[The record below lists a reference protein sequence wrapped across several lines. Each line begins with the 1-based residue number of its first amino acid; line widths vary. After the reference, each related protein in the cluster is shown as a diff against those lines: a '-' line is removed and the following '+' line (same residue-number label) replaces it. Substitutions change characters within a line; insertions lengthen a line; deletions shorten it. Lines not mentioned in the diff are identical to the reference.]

1 MPVTHEPWLVAL
13 SLAVAIQGSY
23 VGLSLAVQ
31 LRAVEG
37 LRRRLRLAGAALSLG
52 VGIWAMH
59 FVAMLAARLPGTVDF
74 LVFPTLLSFLVCVI
88 VVGLALVAASFG
100 RPTPW
105 RIAAAAIFM
114 GLGIVSM
121 HYTGM
126 TALHASLHLE
136 HDVRLVGAS
145 VLIAIAAS
153 SLALWLGFGARR
165 HPPLIVSATALGL
178 AIAGMHYTAMAGL
191 TVWPMGATATP
202 LPPALSVDLLA
213 IVVAVVAFLVSGIFL
228 LTLVPDHAGPAAIT
242 DAPGAGAST
251 SASRGNIAPERAPAA
266 VAISPAPSGPAPLGG
281 LGRPPRRFGDPIPVE
296 RAGAAQM
303 IRPEDVFAV
312 HANAH
317 YTYVFNGSDDLFCSL
332 SISEIEERL
341 DPERFVRVHRSHI
354 VNLDHILA
362 IRKAGDTGQIEL
374 AGSVRRNIPVSRAKL
389 PSLKARFGIRS
400 AVPVRQ
406 TMVG

>member
-23 VGLSLAVQ
+23 VGLSLAVR
-31 LRAVEG
+31 LGATEG

-52 VGIWAMH
+52 VGIWSMH

-100 RPTPW
+100 QPTPP
-105 RIAAAAIFM
+105 RIAAAAVFM

-121 HYTGM
+121 HYIGM
-126 TALHASLHLE
+126 TALHRSLHLD
-136 HDVRLVGAS
+136 HDWRLVAAS

-178 AIAGMHYTAMAGL
+178 AIAGMHYTAMSGL
-191 TVWPMGATATP
+191 AVEPMAMATTS

-213 IVVAVVAFLVSGIFL
+213 IVVAIVAFLVSGIFL
-228 LTLVPDHAGPAAIT
+228 LTLVPDRLAAGPEAMTVETPSAAAAGLPEA
-242 DAPGAGAST
+242 APMPPT
-251 SASRGNIAPERAPAA
+251 IAT
-266 VAISPAPSGPAPLGG
+266 VPSGPAPLGG
-281 LGRPPRRFGDPIPVE
+281 LGRPPRRAGSRIPVE
-296 RAGAAQM
+296 RAGATHLIA
-303 IRPEDVFAV
+303 PEEVFAI

-317 YTYVFNGSDDLFCSL
+317 YTYIFNGIDDLFCSL
-332 SISEIEERL
+332 SISELEGRL
-341 DPERFVRVHRSHI
+341 DPAQFRRVHRSHI
-354 VNLDHILA
+354 VNLERIVA
-362 IRKAGDTGQIEL
+362 IRRAGDTGQVEL
-374 AGSVRRNIPVSRAKL
+374 AGGARRMVPVSRSKL
-389 PSLKARFGIRS
+389 SGLRAQVESKAPAHLDHS
-400 AVPVRQ
+400 AAE
-406 TMVG
+406 

>member
-23 VGLSLAVQ
+23 VGLSLAVR
-31 LRAVEG
+31 LGATEG

-52 VGIWAMH
+52 VGIWSMH

-100 RPTPW
+100 QPTPP
-105 RIAAAAIFM
+105 RIAAAAVFM

-121 HYTGM
+121 HYIGM
-126 TALHASLHLE
+126 TALHRSLHLD
-136 HDVRLVGAS
+136 HDWRLVAAS

-178 AIAGMHYTAMAGL
+178 AIAGMHYTAMSGL
-191 TVWPMGATATP
+191 AVEPMAMATTS

-213 IVVAVVAFLVSGIFL
+213 IVVAIVAFLVSGIFL
-228 LTLVPDHAGPAAIT
+228 LTLVPDRLVAAPQLQPRQAPSPTPPDALEPAAP
-242 DAPGAGAST
+242 APLV
-251 SASRGNIAPERAPAA
+251 AA
-266 VAISPAPSGPAPLGG
+266 VPSGPAPLGG
-281 LGRPPRRFGDPIPVE
+281 IGRPPRRNGSRIPVE
-296 RAGAAQM
+296 RAGATHLLA
-303 IRPEDVFAV
+303 PEEVFAV

-317 YTYVFNGSDDLFCSL
+317 YTYVFNGTDDLFCSL
-332 SISEIEERL
+332 SISELEGRL
-341 DPERFVRVHRSHI
+341 DRTQFLRVHRSHI
-354 VNLDHILA
+354 VNLGRIVA
-362 IRKAGDTGQIEL
+362 IRRAGDTGQVEL
-374 AGSVRRNIPVSRAKL
+374 AGGARRMVPVSRSKL
-389 PSLKARFGIRS
+389 SGLRAQFEGKAPAHLDHS
-400 AVPVRQ
+400 AAE
-406 TMVG
+406 

>member
-23 VGLSLAVQ
+23 VGLSLAVR
-31 LRAVEG
+31 LGATEG

-52 VGIWAMH
+52 VGIWSMH
-59 FVAMLAARLPGTVDF
+59 FVAMLAAQLPGTVDF

-100 RPTPW
+100 PPTPL
-105 RIAAAAIFM
+105 RIAAASLFM
-114 GLGIVSM
+114 GVGIASM
-121 HYTGM
+121 HYIGM
-126 TALHASLHLE
+126 TALHRSLHLD
-136 HDVRLVGAS
+136 HDWRLVVAS

-191 TVWPMGATATP
+191 HVEPMAMGTAS

-228 LTLVPDHAGPAAIT
+228 LTLVPDRAAASVPPVRADDAVFVVTRAAPA
-242 DAPGAGAST
+242 DFPH
-251 SASRGNIAPERAPAA
+251 SAS
-266 VAISPAPSGPAPLGG
+266 PSGPAPLGG
-281 LGRPPRRFGDPIPVE
+281 LGRPPRRPGNRIPVE
-296 RAGAAQM
+296 RAGATQL
-303 IRPEDVFAV
+303 IPPEEVFAV

-317 YTYVFNGSDDLFCSL
+317 YTYIFNGTDDLFCSL
-332 SISEIEERL
+332 SISELEGRL
-341 DPERFVRVHRSHI
+341 DPSQFVRIHRSHI
-354 VNLDHILA
+354 VNLERIVA
-362 IRKAGDTGQIEL
+362 VRRAGDTGQVEL
-374 AGSVRRNIPVSRAKL
+374 AGSARRIVPVSRAKL
-389 PSLKARFGIRS
+389 SSLKAQVETLEHLSQG
-400 AVPVRQ
+400 AAQ
-406 TMVG
+406 